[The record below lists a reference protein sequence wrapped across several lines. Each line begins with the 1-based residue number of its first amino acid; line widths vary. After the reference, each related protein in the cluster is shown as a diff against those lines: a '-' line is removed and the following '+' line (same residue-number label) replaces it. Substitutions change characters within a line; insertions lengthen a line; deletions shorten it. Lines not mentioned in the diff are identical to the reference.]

1 MAWFFLILAGLF
13 EIAFAICLKLAID
26 YPWRGLIVLS
36 MILGGI
42 SVGLLYKAASE
53 IPIGTAYAVWT
64 GIGAIGV
71 AGLGMIFFGE
81 SRHPLRWACIALVVL
96 GIIGLELTF
105 NLGKDPSAQ

>member
-1 MAWFFLILAGLF
+1 MAWLYLTLAGLF
-13 EIAFAICLKLAID
+13 EIAFAIGIKLAILH
-26 YPWRGLIVLS
+26 PWRGLIVLS
-36 MILGGI
+36 LALGGI
-42 SVGLLYKAASE
+42 SVGLLYKAACE

-64 GIGAIGV
+64 GIGALGV

-105 NLGKDPSAQ
+105 NLGKSPSAP